1 MLQSYKKY
9 LRYTNVSAAFFDDSL
24 RQTFPLIFRTMGQKL
39 KISSEKFGSEGKNAY
54 LCSVKGEANRR
65 QTESNQARLNCRG
78 AKEEGEAK

>member
-1 MLQSYKKY
+1 MKSLEDKQ
-9 LRYTNVSAAFFDDSL
+9 FF
-24 RQTFPLIFRTMGQKL
+24 
-39 KISSEKFGSEGKNAY
+39 AY